1 MVQEYKDQGIII
13 ITGEIKGCQHQAAFV
28 FHHKSCED
36 MKSNRRHFIK
46 ESALAAAG
54 IGMVSSFPV
63 TEIFRQEPAFKISLA
78 EWSLH
83 KALYA
88 GTITNLDF
96 PLIAARDFGIFGVEY
111 VSVFFEG
118 TSLPYLSELNKIAKD
133 NKVENVLIMIDNE
146 GDLGDLYKPNRIQA
160 VERHYRWIDA
170 AHALGCHSIRV
181 NARGA
186 GSETEVADA
195 AVDGLGRLSE
205 YGEQAGINV
214 IVENHGGYSSNGKWI
229 SGVISRVGKKNCGT
243 LPDFGNFWLGDDK
256 EYDKYLGVAEMMP
269 FAKGVSAKSHD
280 FDESG
285 NETRIDY
292 YKMLSIVKNSGY
304 RGFIGIEYEGDKL
317 SENEGI
323 KATKRLL
330 EKVIKQL

>member
-1 MVQEYKDQGIII
+1 
-13 ITGEIKGCQHQAAFV
+13 
-28 FHHKSCED
+28 
-36 MKSNRRHFIK
+36 MKSNRRQFIK

-54 IGMVSSFPV
+54 IGMVSRFPV
-63 TEIFRQEPAFKISLA
+63 NELFRNETGFKISLA

-83 KALYA
+83 KALFA
-88 GTITNLDF
+88 GTISNLDF
-96 PLIAARDFGIFGVEY
+96 PAKAAQDFGIFGVEY
-111 VSVFFEG
+111 VSSFFEG
-118 TSLPYLSELNKIAKD
+118 TGSQYLAGLNQKAKD
-133 NKVENVLIMIDNE
+133 NAVENVLIMIDNE
-146 GDLGDLYKPNRIQA
+146 GNLGDLYKPSRIQA

-181 NARGA
+181 NARGE

-195 AVDGLGRLSE
+195 AVDGLERLSE

-243 LPDFGNFWLGDDK
+243 LPDFGNFRIGDDK
-256 EYDKYLGVAEMMP
+256 EYDKYLGVTEMMP
-269 FAKGVSAKSHD
+269 YAKGVSAKSRD

-304 RGFIGIEYEGDKL
+304 KGFIGIEYEGDKL
-317 SENEGI
+317 TENEGI

-330 EKVIKQL
+330 EKAIGQL

>member
-1 MVQEYKDQGIII
+1 
-13 ITGEIKGCQHQAAFV
+13 
-28 FHHKSCED
+28 
-36 MKSNRRHFIK
+36 MKSNRRQFIK

-54 IGMVSSFPV
+54 IGMVSRFPV
-63 TEIFRQEPAFKISLA
+63 NELFRNETGFKISLA

-83 KALYA
+83 KALFA
-88 GTITNLDF
+88 GTISNLDF
-96 PLIAARDFGIFGVEY
+96 PAKAAQDFGIFGVEY
-111 VSVFFEG
+111 VSSFFEG
-118 TSLPYLSELNKIAKD
+118 TGSQYLAGLNQKAKD
-133 NKVENVLIMIDNE
+133 NAVENVLIMIDNE
-146 GDLGDLYKPNRIQA
+146 GNLGDLYKPSRIQA

-170 AHALGCHSIRV
+170 AHTLGCHSIRV
-181 NARGA
+181 NARGE

-195 AVDGLGRLSE
+195 AVDGLERLSE

-229 SGVISRVGKKNCGT
+229 SGVISRVGRKNCGT

-269 FAKGVSAKSHD
+269 YAKGVSAKSRD

-304 RGFIGIEYEGDKL
+304 KGFIGIEYEGDKL
-317 SENEGI
+317 TENEGI

-330 EKVIKQL
+330 EKVIGQL

>member
-1 MVQEYKDQGIII
+1 
-13 ITGEIKGCQHQAAFV
+13 
-28 FHHKSCED
+28 
-36 MKSNRRHFIK
+36 MKSNRRQFIK

-54 IGMVSSFPV
+54 IGMVSRFPV
-63 TEIFRQEPAFKISLA
+63 NELFRNETGFKISLA

-83 KALYA
+83 KALFA
-88 GTITNLDF
+88 GTISNLDF
-96 PLIAARDFGIFGVEY
+96 PAKAAQDFGIFGVEY
-111 VSVFFEG
+111 VSSFFEG
-118 TSLPYLSELNKIAKD
+118 TGSQYLAGLNQKAKD
-133 NKVENVLIMIDNE
+133 NAVENVLIMIDNE
-146 GDLGDLYKPNRIQA
+146 GNLGDLYKPSRIQA

-181 NARGA
+181 NARGE

-195 AVDGLGRLSE
+195 AVDGLARLSE

-269 FAKGVSAKSHD
+269 YAKGVSAKSRD

-304 RGFIGIEYEGDKL
+304 KGFIGIEYEGDKL
-317 SENEGI
+317 TENEGI

-330 EKVIKQL
+330 EKAIGQL